1 MPEERRPSIDERLQS
16 LAMRLQQRAK
26 QSEEQGKRFDR
37 LHRWVIANDRECKR
51 FRHALRAGL
60 EAYRGGRDVGK
71 GE

>member
-1 MPEERRPSIDERLQS
+1 
-16 LAMRLQQRAK
+16 MRLQQRAK